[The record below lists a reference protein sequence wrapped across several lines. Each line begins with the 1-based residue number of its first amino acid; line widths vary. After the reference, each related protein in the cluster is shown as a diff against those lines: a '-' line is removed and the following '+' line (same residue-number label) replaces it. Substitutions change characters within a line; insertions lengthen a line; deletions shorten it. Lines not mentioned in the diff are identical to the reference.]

1 MRVMRR
7 AMIYDEARPKC
18 LQTDADW
25 IRQIDAANCRARV
38 QSNQSALVAAIG
50 DGSGD
55 TAKWVIGI

>member
-1 MRVMRR
+1 
-7 AMIYDEARPKC
+7 MIYDEATPKC